1 MTKFPFKDEFLPALS
16 YKQLAFR
23 WGVSRMTIRRVVDR
37 GELPAMKLAG
47 KMVVLGEDWKSY
59 EEQCK
64 ANHTPSSSQE
74 RTPAFCASDTTTKA
88 EEENSFRRGLRMRN
102 ALSES

>member
-1 MTKFPFKDEFLPALS
+1 
-16 YKQLAFR
+16 
-23 WGVSRMTIRRVVDR
+23 MTIRRVVDR
-37 GELPAMKLAG
+37 GEVPAVKLVG

-74 RTPAFCASDTTTKA
+74 QTCAFRASDTATKV
-88 EEENSFRRGLRMRN
+88 EEENSFRRGLKTRN
-102 ALSES
+102 ALSDS